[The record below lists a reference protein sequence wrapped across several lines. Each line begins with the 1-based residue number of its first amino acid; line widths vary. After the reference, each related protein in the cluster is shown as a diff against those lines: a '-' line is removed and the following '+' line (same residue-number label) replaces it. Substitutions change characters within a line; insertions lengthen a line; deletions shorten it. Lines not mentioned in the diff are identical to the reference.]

1 MKIEVQYYPLE
12 NCSGNL
18 CKIIV
23 ETTDYESAAQIV
35 MNMFNIPRS
44 NIYSVNSYIG
54 WFYMLSETM
63 KLKEKIIC
71 ICKQDKTFLRKGS
84 TFDKIT
90 VLKSGFYGSMLCGPV
105 TFLGHTDSYEMLFS
119 SGNGR
124 YYFTVRDGWGVED
137 NCLYALSIGA
147 IKRDFKKAVTIEEI
161 EHEINNP
168 EEPRSTYSAM
178 AIKMKLKDNTQ
189 ILKVLK
195 SKP

>member
-137 NCLYALSIGA
+137 NCFYALSIGA
-147 IKRDFKKAVTIEEI
+147 IKRDFKTAVTIEEI

-168 EEPRSTYSAM
+168 EEPKSTYSAM

>member
-137 NCLYALSIGA
+137 NCFYALSIGA
-147 IKRDFKKAVTIEEI
+147 IKRDFKKAVSIEEI

-178 AIKMKLKDNTQ
+178 AIKMKLKDDIQ

>member
-1 MKIEVQYYPLE
+1 MKIEVQYYPLQ

-137 NCLYALSIGA
+137 NCFYALSIGA
-147 IKRDFKKAVTIEEI
+147 IKRDFKKAVSIEEI

>member
-1 MKIEVQYYPLE
+1 
-12 NCSGNL
+12 
-18 CKIIV
+18 
-23 ETTDYESAAQIV
+23 
-35 MNMFNIPRS
+35 
-44 NIYSVNSYIG
+44 
-54 WFYMLSETM
+54 MLSETM

-137 NCLYALSIGA
+137 NCFYALSIGE

-161 EHEINNP
+161 EHEINNL

>member
-44 NIYSVNSYIG
+44 NIYSVNSYIE

-137 NCLYALSIGA
+137 NCFYALSIGA
-147 IKRDFKKAVTIEEI
+147 IKRDFKTAVTIEEI

-168 EEPRSTYSAM
+168 EEPKSTYSALS
-178 AIKMKLKDNTQ
+178 IKMKLKDDIQ

>member
-23 ETTDYESAAQIV
+23 EATDYGSAAQIV

-147 IKRDFKKAVTIEEI
+147 IKRDFKKAVSIEEI

-178 AIKMKLKDNTQ
+178 AIKMKLKDDIQ

>member
-1 MKIEVQYYPLE
+1 
-12 NCSGNL
+12 
-18 CKIIV
+18 
-23 ETTDYESAAQIV
+23 
-35 MNMFNIPRS
+35 
-44 NIYSVNSYIG
+44 
-54 WFYMLSETM
+54 MLSETM

-137 NCLYALSIGA
+137 NCFYALSIGA
-147 IKRDFKKAVTIEEI
+147 IKRDFKTAVTIEEI

-168 EEPRSTYSAM
+168 EEPKSTYSAM